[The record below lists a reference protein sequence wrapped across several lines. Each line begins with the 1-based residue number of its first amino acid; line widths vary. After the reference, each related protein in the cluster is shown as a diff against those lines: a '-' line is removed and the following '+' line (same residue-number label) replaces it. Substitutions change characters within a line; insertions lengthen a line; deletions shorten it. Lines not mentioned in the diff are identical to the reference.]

1 MSNIHT
7 HMGTHHSASELRISD
22 RSNITNRFPLT
33 SGNSN
38 CYFCMSTATNSFS
51 AWHSHDISNSFPLD
65 EHGLTG
71 YNCLMN
77 LLTHLNPP
85 QKDAVLHG
93 EGPLLILAGAG
104 SGKTRVITNRIAYL
118 VRERGV
124 RPWNILAVTFTNKAA
139 REMAER
145 VARLL
150 GGGDAPLISTFH
162 AACGR
167 ILRRDIHHLGFQ
179 SSFAI
184 YDDRDSDRLLKDVIA
199 EMDLDEK
206 RFAVKAVSARIDD
219 FKNRGLFPE
228 DIGFIPPGD
237 VYNQKVV
244 EIYAAYQERL
254 KKCNALDF
262 GDMMTQ
268 TVRLLTR
275 FPEVCR
281 AYQERFQWLLV
292 DEYQDTNPVQYN
304 LIRLL
309 AGDRKNLCV
318 VGDDDQSIY
327 SWRGAD
333 IRNIL
338 EFEKDFPG
346 VKIIRLE
353 QNYRSTATILTAAG
367 EVVKQNFG
375 RKGKI
380 LWTENQSGEKIH
392 YERAESDREESRFV
406 VREIGRLRNI
416 GVPLEEM
423 AVFYRTNAQSRLI
436 EEALVGN
443 ALPYHIVGGVRFYS
457 RMEVKD
463 ILAYLRVLD
472 NPADEVSLKRI
483 INVPARGIGT
493 STVDKISAVAH
504 RQGNSFY
511 DALQDAARDGLLSGS
526 PRGKVAA
533 FVAMLEVFRENAA
546 GSSLAE
552 LTRSVMQGSGYLER
566 LKNSRDEDDS
576 ERLENLEQLLAAIEE
591 FSEKN
596 PEAGLSEFLEQV
608 SLVSDLEQG
617 EAGQPSVTLMTLH
630 AAKGLEFI
638 AVFMIGMEEK
648 LFPHARS
655 LDDLDGME
663 EERRLCY
670 VGMTR
675 ARERLYLLNA
685 RRRYLF
691 GQEQCNPPSRFLK
704 DIPEEL
710 MAEGGGTDYR
720 RGETMHRPYVH
731 TQQERAVHQTAPQAA
746 AHNLSAIADT
756 FIDEIESVPEPSDEN
771 CGVYPGMK
779 VRHGKFGVGTVRKVE
794 GEDEGQKVIVWFNSV
809 GPKKLMLRFA
819 GLERA

>member
-1 MSNIHT
+1 M
-7 HMGTHHSASELRISD
+7 D
-22 RSNITNRFPLT
+22 
-33 SGNSN
+33 
-38 CYFCMSTATNSFS
+38 
-51 AWHSHDISNSFPLD
+51 
-65 EHGLTG
+65 
-71 YNCLMN
+71 
-77 LLTHLNPP
+77 LLKNLNPP
-85 QKDAVLHG
+85 QKEAVLHG

-104 SGKTRVITNRIAYL
+104 SGKTRVITNRIAHL
-118 VRERGV
+118 IRERGV

-139 REMAER
+139 KEMAER
-145 VARLL
+145 VQRLL
-150 GGGDAPLISTFH
+150 GGGDTPLISTFH

-167 ILRRDIHHLGFQ
+167 ILRRDIHQLGFQ

-184 YDDRDSDRLLKDVIA
+184 YDDRDSDRLLKDVIK
-199 EMDLDEK
+199 ELDLDEK
-206 RFAVKAVSARIDD
+206 RFEVKAVSGRIDS

-228 DIGFIPPGD
+228 DIGHIPPGD
-237 VYNQKVV
+237 VYNQRVV

-262 GDMMTQ
+262 GDMMIQ
-268 TVRLLTR
+268 TVRLLSR
-275 FPEVCR
+275 FPEVCSYYR
-281 AYQERFQWLLV
+281 ERFQWILV
-292 DEYQDTNPVQYN
+292 DEYQDTNPVQYH

-309 AGDRKNLCV
+309 AGDRRNLCV

-353 QNYRSTATILTAAG
+353 QNYRSTSTILAAAG

-375 RKGKI
+375 RKGKT
-380 LWTENQSGEKIH
+380 LWTENPKGEPIR
-392 YERAESDREESRFV
+392 YERVESDREESRFV
-406 VREIGRLRNI
+406 CREITRLRNGGI
-416 GVPLEEM
+416 PLEEM

-436 EEALVGN
+436 EEALVGD
-443 ALPYHIVGGVRFYS
+443 ALPYHIVGGVRFYA

-483 INVPARGIGT
+483 INVPARGIGN
-493 STVDKISAVAH
+493 STVDKISQQAASRDV
-504 RQGNSFY
+504 SFY
-511 DALQDAARDGLLSGS
+511 DALQDAAREGLLSAG
-526 PRGKVAA
+526 PRGKVAS
-533 FVAMLEVFRENAA
+533 FVAMMERFRGMA
-546 GSSLAE
+546 GTGSLDGLAR
-552 LTRSVMQGSGYLER
+552 TVMQESGYLTR
-566 LKNSRDEDDS
+566 LKESRDDDDA

-591 FSEKN
+591 FCEKN
-596 PEAGLSEFLEQV
+596 PESGLSEFLEQV

-617 EAGQPSVTLMTLH
+617 ETGKPSVTLMTLH
-630 AAKGLEFI
+630 AAKGLEFR

-648 LFPHARS
+648 LFPHQRS

-691 GQEQCNPPSRFLK
+691 GQEQYNLPSRFLK
-704 DIPEEL
+704 DIPSEL
-710 MAEGGGTDYR
+710 IEDGGGSNQ
-720 RGETMHRPYVH
+720 G
-731 TQQERAVHQTAPQAA
+731 QGSWGKGQESRVMGQVGMNSLSSLPLATGPSTLA
-746 AHNLSAIADT
+746 AHNLAAALESSQ
-756 FIDEIESVPEPSDEN
+756 FDEIEMVPEPSDDHG
-771 CGVYPGMK
+771 GVFVGMK
-779 VRHGKFGVGTVRKVE
+779 VRHGKFGVGIIRKIE

-809 GPKKLMLRFA
+809 GPKKLLLRFA

>member
-1 MSNIHT
+1 MT
-7 HMGTHHSASELRISD
+7 
-22 RSNITNRFPLT
+22 LT
-33 SGNSN
+33 S
-38 CYFCMSTATNSFS
+38 
-51 AWHSHDISNSFPLD
+51 
-65 EHGLTG
+65 
-71 YNCLMN
+71 
-77 LLTHLNPP
+77 HLNSP
-85 QKDAVLHG
+85 QKEAVLHG

-118 VRERGV
+118 IRERGV
-124 RPWNILAVTFTNKAA
+124 RPWNIMAVTFTNKAS

-145 VARLL
+145 VTKLL
-150 GGGDAPLISTFH
+150 GGGDIPLISTFH

-206 RFAVKAVSARIDD
+206 RFAVKAVSGRIDD

-228 DIGFIPPGD
+228 DIGPISPGD
-237 VYNQKVV
+237 VYNKKVV
-244 EIYAAYQERL
+244 QIYATYQERL

-262 GDMMTQ
+262 GDMMIQ
-268 TVRLLTR
+268 TVRLLSL
-275 FPEVCR
+275 FPEVC
-281 AYQERFQWLLV
+281 AYYRDRFQWLLV

-309 AGDRKNLCV
+309 AGERKNLCV

-353 QNYRSTATILTAAG
+353 QNYRSTATILAAAG
-367 EVVKQNFG
+367 AVVKQNFG
-375 RKGKI
+375 RKGKT
-380 LWTENQSGEKIH
+380 LWTENPAGEKIR
-392 YERAESDREESRFV
+392 YERVESDREEARFV
-406 VREIGRLRNI
+406 SREIARLRSSK
-416 GVPLEEM
+416 VPLEEM

-436 EEALVGN
+436 EEALVGS

-472 NPADEVSLKRI
+472 NPSDEVSLKRI
-483 INVPARGIGT
+483 INVPARGIGNT
-493 STVDKISAVAH
+493 TVDKISLKAFQ
-504 RQGNSFY
+504 QGGTFF
-511 DALQDAARDGLLSGS
+511 DALLDATRDGLLTAS
-526 PRGKVAA
+526 PRGKVSA
-533 FVAMLEVFRENAA
+533 FIALLDSFRETAA
-546 GSSLAE
+546 NSSLA
-552 LTRSVMQGSGYLER
+552 LLAKSIMQGSGYLDR
-566 LKNSRDEDDS
+566 LKSSQNEDDI

-596 PEAGLSEFLEQV
+596 PDAGLSEFLEQV

-617 EAGQPSVTLMTLH
+617 EVGQPSVTLMTLH
-630 AAKGLEFI
+630 AAKGLEFK
-638 AVFMIGMEEK
+638 AVFMLGMEER
-648 LFPHARS
+648 LFPHVRS

-691 GQEQCNPPSRFLK
+691 GQEQHNQPSRFLK
-704 DIPEEL
+704 DIPRELIEE
-710 MAEGGGTDYR
+710 
-720 RGETMHRPYVH
+720 GESGQDQGYKV
-731 TQQERAVHQTAPQAA
+731 QQTADRQNMGQTKSFSDFSSPGARFTA
-746 AHNLSAIADT
+746 TTAHNLATAATYCDDI
-756 FIDEIESVPEPSDEN
+756 EIVPEPPEDQD
-771 CGVYPGMK
+771 GVYLGMK
-779 VRHGKFGVGTVRKVE
+779 VRHGKFGIGTVRKIE
-794 GEDEGQKVIVWFNSV
+794 GEDEAQKVVVWFNSV

>member
-1 MSNIHT
+1 M
-7 HMGTHHSASELRISD
+7 LVP
-22 RSNITNRFPLT
+22 F
-33 SGNSN
+33 
-38 CYFCMSTATNSFS
+38 
-51 AWHSHDISNSFPLD
+51 
-65 EHGLTG
+65 GLT
-71 YNCLMN
+71 LRALAATTPIMN
-77 LLTHLNPP
+77 LLKHLNPP
-85 QKDAVLHG
+85 QKEAVLHA

-118 VRERGV
+118 IRERGV
-124 RPWNILAVTFTNKAA
+124 RPWNIMAVTFTNKAA

-145 VARLL
+145 VTALL
-150 GGGDAPLISTFH
+150 GGGEMPLISTFH

-167 ILRRDIHHLGFQ
+167 MLRRDIHHLGFH

-199 EMDLDEK
+199 EMNLDDK
-206 RFAVKAVSARIDD
+206 RFDAKAVSGRIDD

-228 DIGFIPPGD
+228 DIGSIPPGD
-237 VYNQKVV
+237 VYNRKVV

-262 GDMMTQ
+262 GDMMLQ
-268 TVRLLTR
+268 TVRLLSR
-275 FPEVCR
+275 FPDVR
-281 AYQERFQWLLV
+281 SHYIERFQWLLV
-292 DEYQDTNPVQYN
+292 DEYQDTNPVQYQ

-309 AGDRKNLCV
+309 AGERKNLCV

-353 QNYRSTATILTAAG
+353 QNYRSSATILAAAG
-367 EVVKQNFG
+367 EVVKHNFG
-375 RKGKI
+375 RKGKT
-380 LWTENQSGEKIH
+380 LWTQNPAGEKIR
-392 YERAESDREESRFV
+392 YERVESDRDEARFV
-406 VREIGRLRNI
+406 SREIGRLR
-416 GVPLEEM
+416 GGGMPLEEI

-436 EEALVGN
+436 EEALVGS

-457 RMEVKD
+457 RLEVKD

-483 INVPARGIGT
+483 INVPARGIGNT
-493 STVDKISAVAH
+493 TVDKISLQAA
-504 RQGNSFY
+504 RQGGSFF
-511 DALQDAARDGLLSGS
+511 DALEDATRDGLLAAGA
-526 PRGKVAA
+526 RTKVAS
-533 FVAMLEVFRENAA
+533 FVALLNGFRKTAAA
-546 GSSLAE
+546 GTLAE
-552 LTRSVMQGSGYLER
+552 LARSVMQESGYLDR
-566 LKNSRDEDDS
+566 LKQSRDEDDA

-617 EAGQPSVTLMTLH
+617 EAGKPSITLMTLH
-630 AAKGLEFI
+630 AAKGLEFK
-638 AVFMIGMEEK
+638 AVFMLGMEER

-685 RRRYLF
+685 KRRYLF
-691 GQEQCNPPSRFLK
+691 GQEQCNLPSRFLK
-704 DIPEEL
+704 DIPPEL
-710 MAEGGGTDYR
+710 LDDGGTIGSSMYA
-720 RGETMHRPYVH
+720 TPYPAAD
-731 TQQERAVHQTAPQAA
+731 ERSRFSSAADVRSAPTA
-746 AHNLSAIADT
+746 AHNLSAISEVFAN
-756 FIDEIESVPEPSDEN
+756 EIEMVLEPQDEQD
-771 CGVYPGMK
+771 GIFIGMK
-779 VRHGKFGVGTVRKVE
+779 VRHAKFGVGTIRKME
-794 GEDEGQKVIVWFNSV
+794 GEGEGQKVVVWFNSA